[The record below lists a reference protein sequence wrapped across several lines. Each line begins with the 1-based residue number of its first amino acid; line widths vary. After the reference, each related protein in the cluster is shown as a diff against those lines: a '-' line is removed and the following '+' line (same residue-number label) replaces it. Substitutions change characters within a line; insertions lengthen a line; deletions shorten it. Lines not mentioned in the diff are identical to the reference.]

1 MNKHNKS
8 PELGKPGANP
18 NSQGFKHLPSSF
30 FPFRVCG
37 FDPCG
42 FKMAALPPG
51 IEPTFQ
57 AGRKTKDKEQ
67 RKIKDESSFLGAL
80 SLGASRKGCFAQR
93 LLLTFHCTELRA
105 DPCWDSV
112 SKLEDGY

>member
-8 PELGKPGANP
+8 PELGKPVP
-18 NSQGFKHLPSSF
+18 TQIPKDSSIFLLPSS
-30 FPFRVCG
+30 PFRVCG

-51 IEPTFQ
+51 IESTFQ

-67 RKIKDESSFLGAL
+67 KENKKT
-80 SLGASRKGCFAQR
+80 SLLF
-93 LLLTFHCTELRA
+93 
-105 DPCWDSV
+105 
-112 SKLEDGY
+112 